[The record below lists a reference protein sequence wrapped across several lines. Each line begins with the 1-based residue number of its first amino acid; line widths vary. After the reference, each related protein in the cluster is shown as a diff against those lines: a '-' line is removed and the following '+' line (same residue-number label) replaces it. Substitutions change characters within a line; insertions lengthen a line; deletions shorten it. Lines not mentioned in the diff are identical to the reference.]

1 MNSST
6 RIVNNCS
13 VTSHPFTVR
22 FRGIDELFCVELK
35 DNLRS
40 LSTLNDKI
48 QVMYHFKYVRQIKID
63 KLGYYEPFID
73 LACDRVCDFDDAT
86 RKYEWKELKSDE
98 DVESMFNSVFVDPK
112 YPCFYATLIVA
123 K

>member
-1 MNSST
+1 MNSFN
-6 RIVNNCS
+6 RNCS
-13 VTSHPFTVR
+13 VTSHAFTIR

-40 LSTLNDKI
+40 LFTLKDKI
-48 QVMYHFKYVRQIKID
+48 QVMYHFKYARHIQID

-73 LACDRVCDFDDAT
+73 LACDRVGDFDDAT
-86 RKYEWKELKSDE
+86 RKYEWKELKTDE
-98 DVESMFNSVFVDPK
+98 DVESMFNSALIDPK
-112 YPCFYATLIVA
+112 YPALYATLIDE

>member
-1 MNSST
+1 MNSSDH
-6 RIVNNCS
+6 NCS
-13 VTSHPFTVR
+13 VTSHAFTIK

-40 LSTLNDKI
+40 LFTLKDKI
-48 QVMYHFKYVRQIKID
+48 QVMYHFKYARHIQID

-86 RKYEWKELKSDE
+86 RKYEWKELKSNE
-98 DVESMFNSVFVDPK
+98 DVESMFNSVLIDPK
-112 YPCFYATLIVA
+112 YPCLYATLIA
-123 K
+123 EK

>member
-1 MNSST
+1 MNSSN
-6 RIVNNCS
+6 RNCS

-35 DNLRS
+35 DNLRR
-40 LSTLNDKI
+40 LSTLKDKI
-48 QVMYHFKYVRQIKID
+48 QVMYHFKYARQIKID

-73 LACDRVCDFDDAT
+73 LACDRVGDFDDAT
-86 RKYEWKELKSDE
+86 RKYEWKELKYDE
-98 DVESMFNSVFVDPK
+98 DVESMFNSAFVDPK
-112 YPCFYATLIVA
+112 YPCLYAALIVA